1 MKLGDL
7 FPSRFLKAADLQGRE
22 VPVTISH
29 VATEQ
34 LQTQHGQEAKGVGY
48 FLGHSKGLV
57 LNVVNAN
64 TIGEAYGDETDNW
77 GGCPIVLYLT
87 RTQFGG
93 KMVDCIRIKIP
104 EQPGQ
109 AAPVPAPTAPQSS
122 IDAENAELQTEGDA
136 DLADVP
142 F

>member
-29 VATEQ
+29 VGAEQ
-34 LQTQHGQEAKGVGY
+34 LEGQHGKETKGVVY
-48 FLGHSKGLV
+48 FRVHSKGLV
-57 LNVVNAN
+57 LNQVNAT
-64 TIGEAYGDETDNW
+64 TIAEAYGDETDNW
-77 GGCPIVLYLT
+77 GNKHLVLYPT
-87 RTQFGG
+87 RTQFGA
-93 KMVDCIRIKIP
+93 KMVDCIRIRI
-104 EQPGQ
+104 PGQ
-109 AAPVPAPTAPQSS
+109 SGRAAPGPAPQSDF
-122 IDAENAELQTEGDA
+122 DAANAELQNEEDA

>member
-1 MKLGDL
+1 MKVGDL

-34 LQTQHGQEAKGVGY
+34 MDGQHGKETKGVVY
-48 FLGHSKGLV
+48 FRGKDKPLV
-57 LNVVNAN
+57 LNMVNSN
-64 TIGEAYGDETDNW
+64 TIDAAYGDETDDW
-77 GGCPIVLYLT
+77 GGCPIILYPT
-87 RTQFGG
+87 RTQFGA

-104 EQPGQ
+104 EQSGR
-109 AAPVPAPTAPQSS
+109 AAPAPAPQSDF
-122 IDAENAELQTEGDA
+122 DAANAELQNEEDA